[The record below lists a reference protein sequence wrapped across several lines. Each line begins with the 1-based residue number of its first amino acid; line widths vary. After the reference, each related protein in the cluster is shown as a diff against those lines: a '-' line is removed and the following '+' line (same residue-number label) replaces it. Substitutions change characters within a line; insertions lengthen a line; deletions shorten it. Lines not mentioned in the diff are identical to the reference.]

1 MKKVTATI
9 LLNGES
15 KTVTVMLDDTTY
27 ALLKQAGDKELFL
40 QYVTE
45 EYLTGLKERAETRRH
60 KSLDYLIDK
69 GLEFEDERQNL
80 FEAVALSED
89 TEILKEA
96 LKTLTERQRVI
107 VLRHVVER
115 QSLREIART
124 LGLHK
129 DTVRGH
135 YWDGIK
141 KLQEFF
147 AKYPAKP

>member
-9 LLNGES
+9 LLKGES

-89 TEILKEA
+89 TEI
-96 LKTLTERQRVI
+96 
-107 VLRHVVER
+107 
-115 QSLREIART
+115 
-124 LGLHK
+124 
-129 DTVRGH
+129 
-135 YWDGIK
+135 
-141 KLQEFF
+141 
-147 AKYPAKP
+147 

>member
-9 LLNGES
+9 LLKGES

-129 DTVRGH
+129 DTVREH
-135 YWDGIK
+135 FLDGIK

-147 AKYPAKP
+147 KKYPAKP

>member
-1 MKKVTATI
+1 MKKVTETI

-129 DTVRGH
+129 DTVREH
-135 YWDGIK
+135 FLDGIK

-147 AKYPAKP
+147 KKYPAKP

>member
-9 LLNGES
+9 FLNGES
-15 KTVTVMLDDTTY
+15 KTVTVMLDDKTY
-27 ALLKQAGDKELFL
+27 SLLKQAGDKELFL

-45 EYLTGLKERAETRRH
+45 EYLTGLKDRAETRRH

-96 LKTLTERQRVI
+96 LKTLTKRQRVI

-129 DTVRGH
+129 DTVREH
-135 YWDGIK
+135 FLDGIK
-141 KLQEFF
+141 KLQKFF
-147 AKYPAKP
+147 KKYPAKP

>member
-1 MKKVTATI
+1 MKKVTETI
-9 LLNGES
+9 TLKGES
-15 KTVTVMLDDTTY
+15 KEVTVLLDDTTY
-27 ALLKQAGDKELFL
+27 AFLKQYGDRELYL

-45 EYLTGLKERAETRRH
+45 EYLTVLKDRAETRRH
-60 KSLDYLIDK
+60 KSLDYLMDK

-96 LKTLTERQRVI
+96 LKTLTERQRDI
-107 VLRHVVER
+107 VLRHAVEKE
-115 QSLREIART
+115 SLREIARA

-129 DTVRGH
+129 DTVREH

-147 AKYPAKP
+147 KKYPAKP